1 MDAAKGR
8 TMGTAKLVSIQVALP
23 HDYPADA
30 EEPGWTSAIGKQPV
44 SGPVRLSRLNL
55 AGDYQADQ
63 RVHGG
68 PDQAVLAY
76 AAAHYPLWRAELE
89 RPDFPYGA
97 FGENFTVDG
106 LDEGSVCLGDVYA
119 VGGVVLEVTAPR
131 GPCWKIARR
140 HGIPDLTLRVQRN
153 GRVGWYHR
161 VLNEGDVQ
169 AGQEL
174 RLVQR
179 PNPTWPMTR
188 VSAVSAG
195 RKRDQSELRELA
207 AIPAL
212 SERQR
217 TSFQRRLA
225 RAER

>member
-1 MDAAKGR
+1 MDDAKGR
-8 TMGTAKLVSIQVALP
+8 IMAPAWLVSIQVALP
-23 HDYPADA
+23 HEYPADA
-30 EEPGWTSAIGKQPV
+30 DEPAWTSAIGKQPV
-44 SGPVRLSRLNL
+44 LGPVRLNHLNL
-55 AGDYQADQ
+55 AGDRQADP

-106 LDEGSVCLGDVYA
+106 LDEASVCLGDVYA
-119 VGGVVLEVTAPR
+119 VGGAVIEVSAPR

-140 HGIPDLTLRVQRN
+140 HDISDLTLRVQRN

-161 VLNEGDVQ
+161 VLEEGDIQ

-174 RLVQR
+174 RRVAR
-179 PNPTWPMTR
+179 PNPDWPMTR
-188 VSAVSAG
+188 VSAVSAS
-195 RKRDQSELRELA
+195 RKRDRSELRELA

-212 SERQR
+212 SVRLRE
-217 TSFQRRLA
+217 SFERRLA
-225 RAER
+225 RVER